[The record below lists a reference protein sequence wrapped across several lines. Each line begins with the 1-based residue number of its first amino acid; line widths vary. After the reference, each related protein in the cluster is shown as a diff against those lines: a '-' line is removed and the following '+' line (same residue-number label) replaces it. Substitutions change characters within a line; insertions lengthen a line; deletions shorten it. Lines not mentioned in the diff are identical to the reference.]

1 MLLRGIKRPKSK
13 LPGSAYLYAVQIAP
27 PLPFSSFELVK
38 AQDPNRNQSQAP
50 DDVPSETGDDGA
62 QAKVKLTT
70 ISAAVPGLQHTGGAP
85 AQKALA
91 GSGAGQEVLT
101 QVLGLKLPNEP
112 YQRQAAFL

>member
-1 MLLRGIKRPKSK
+1 MPLRGIKKKKAP
-13 LPGSAYLYAVQIAP
+13 SAYLYAVQIAP

-85 AQKALA
+85 AQKLHTIQRFKHAA
-91 GSGAGQEVLT
+91 KPFFGPSSVAGAG
-101 QVLGLKLPNEP
+101 GS
-112 YQRQAAFL
+112 